1 MIKGI
6 DVSEHNSTVDFNK
19 VKQAGIDF
27 AIIRLGWIGNKEN
40 HTLDKKFKTNYKNA
54 KANGLKVGLY
64 VFNYC
69 NSIESV
75 ISGTNWVLEQIE
87 DLELEKPVFIDME
100 DDVSQTPLLSSF
112 GKETL
117 TEVSKKFCIMLEEK
131 GISSGVYANLDWFN
145 NKLNVKDL
153 EKYKIWLAQW
163 TDANKHSA
171 SFDVDLWQYT
181 SSGKVSGI
189 SGNVDMNYCLDC
201 EEKGEEQTGLLSL
214 TEIANKV
221 IAGDYGNGEE
231 RKTKLEAEG
240 YNYNEVQAKV
250 NELMGVNNS
259 KLSIE
264 EVAKKVIN
272 GDYGNGN
279 ERKTKLEQEGYNY
292 DEVQAKVNEL
302 MGVNLMY
309 TVKSGDTLSSIAVKY
324 DTTVHKIASLNNI
337 KNVDLIYVG
346 QVLRIR

>member
-6 DVSEHNSTVDFNK
+6 DVSEHNGIIDFNK
-19 VKQAGIDF
+19 VKESGIDF
-27 AIIRLGWIGNKEN
+27 VIIRLGWIGNKEN

-69 NSIESV
+69 NSIESI

-87 DLELEKPVFIDME
+87 GLELEKPIFIDME

-117 TEVSKKFCIMLEEK
+117 TEVAKKFCIMLEEK
-131 GISSGVYANLDWFN
+131 GKTAGVYANLDWFKN
-145 NKLNVKDL
+145 YLNITDL
-153 EKYKIWLAQW
+153 EKYKIWLAEW
-163 TDANKHSA
+163 TTLDKHSA

-181 SSGKVSGI
+181 SSGKVNGI

-201 EEKGEEQTGLLSL
+201 EEKGEAQTGLLSL

-221 IAGDYGNGEE
+221 IAGEYGNGEE
-231 RKTKLEAEG
+231 RKQKLEQEG

-250 NELMGVNNS
+250 NGIMGVNVT
-259 KLSIE
+259 KLNIE
-264 EVAKKVIN
+264 EIAKKVIAGEYEN
-272 GDYGNGN
+272 G
-279 ERKTKLEQEGYNY
+279 EVRKTKLEKEGYNY

-324 DTTVHKIASLNNI
+324 NTTVDKIASLNNI
-337 KNVDLIYVG
+337 KNVNLIYVG